1 MIFETG
7 LSLHFTG
14 LQFSEDRGGLFLPVP
29 FVEFMRYRF
38 SCLNTPQPF
47 NGLCFESQEVFVSI
61 WGRFVG
67 VGRTQRKR
75 GRAKQHLSAGSVPG
89 AK

>member
-1 MIFETG
+1 
-7 LSLHFTG
+7 
-14 LQFSEDRGGLFLPVP
+14 
-29 FVEFMRYRF
+29 MRYRF
-38 SCLNTPQPF
+38 SCLKSESNF
-47 NGLCFESQEVFVSI
+47 NAVCFESQEVFVSI
-61 WGRFVG
+61 WGKFVG